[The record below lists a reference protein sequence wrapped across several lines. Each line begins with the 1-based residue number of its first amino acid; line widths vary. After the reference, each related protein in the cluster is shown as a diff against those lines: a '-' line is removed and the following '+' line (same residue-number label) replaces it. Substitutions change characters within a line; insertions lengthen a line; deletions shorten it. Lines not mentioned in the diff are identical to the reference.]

1 MLFCIS
7 LFLFIR
13 KQKRYHSDADHVM
26 FSRLHNPVRVEI
38 ESRLLL
44 VPVVFIFL
52 RVWDLLGSIIF
63 VYHPSPAL
71 QHNNHWL
78 QPLTVSFDNCISVD
92 ESFVGFAVLT

>member
-1 MLFCIS
+1 MLFCLYLL
-7 LFLFIR
+7 LFVC
-13 KQKRYHSDADHVM
+13 KQKKYHSDGDHVM

-52 RVWDLLGSIIF
+52 RVWDLLSSIIF

-71 QHNNHWL
+71 QRNNHWL
-78 QPLTVSFDNCISVD
+78 QPLTVSLDDCISVD
-92 ESFVGFAVLT
+92 ESFVGFAALP